1 MDSKKRKIKIEW
13 QPTLTSQVFLLTF
26 FGFFFSTMVNTLGT
40 VIDGIIIGQTMETA
54 DVSANTVTAPLWFA
68 IAMIAN
74 LFAKGN
80 QLICADKLSRGKVDE
95 AKNDFSMT
103 FFLSTGFGILVTA
116 LILIF
121 SFFVTKLLGIGPEDA
136 SFASCRLYLIGAS
149 LGIPGQIMLVMLAQ
163 GLHLEGARKWSILS
177 VVVMT
182 ITDVVLDLLAV
193 LVLHGGMFAM
203 GITTAI
209 SIYAGLSVEVYYFL
223 KKDPLLKI
231 VKPHFSFPVLWD
243 MIKNGLPMAVSRF
256 TTAWKSRFIN
266 TILAGTLTAAGLA
279 AFHVQVQVNYIMNAM
294 LMGIAQTLGVIVRI
308 AYEEDDRRTI
318 RKAAV
323 ISVMMLLFVSLLMDI
338 LSDTKI
344 VPELLV
350 RFYLGKNTDAYE
362 LARVALLFY
371 FAGLFGQGIAILLA
385 NYLQSTRRIWW
396 ANLIYV
402 LDDVL
407 FVYLSLNFWKYAI
420 DLGKGSDSDLIVCVF
435 VGIFLSQT
443 AFLLIIPLL
452 IILINHRRVFGWD
465 ALLMLPKGYG
475 VGKDQE
481 LTEAPKTVEEAA
493 DFSKEAYDFCIEHNL
508 PERKAY
514 LISLASEELI
524 KNTIIHGFSAGKNNR
539 IEVRL
544 VVKDEEA
551 VLRIR
556 DNCGKFNPK
565 RYYETVYKSDNKED
579 SIGIRMVMEMA
590 KDISYTSTLKLN
602 NICIRV

>member
-565 RYYETVYKSDNKED
+565 RYYETVYKSENKED

>member
-318 RKAAV
+318 RKATV

-565 RYYETVYKSDNKED
+565 RYYETVYKSENKED